1 MMKKGSIIGGSSRSS
16 EYIVKGEV
24 QNLDAFIMIIL
35 LIIFDVRIWELAC
48 TIRSRS
54 VISLSKKLK
63 PEVFPLSNTLQ
74 VPLLGP
80 NNMTL
85 SLDKTF

>member
-48 TIRSRS
+48 TIRS

-63 PEVFPLSNTLQ
+63 PEVFQLSNTHQ

-80 NNMTL
+80 KNMTL
-85 SLDKTF
+85 SQDKTF

>member
-24 QNLDAFIMIIL
+24 QNLDAFIMFIL
-35 LIIFDVRIWELAC
+35 LIIFDVKIWELAC
-48 TIRSRS
+48 TIRS
-54 VISLSKKLK
+54 VISLNKKLK
-63 PEVFPLSNTLQ
+63 PEVFSLSNTLQ

-85 SLDKTF
+85 SLDQTF